1 MSLWISILVVAVGG
15 AAYFFLTEYILRKKL
30 NLE

>member
-1 MSLWISILVVAVGG
+1 MSLWISILVVAVGS
-15 AAYFFLTEYILRKKL
+15 AVYFLLTEYILRNKL